1 MLVFAKV
8 NGTSVPGPPNKHDP
22 SLGHQLTPVYTTLL
36 QTANVQKPLQGALAM
51 V

>member
-8 NGTSVPGPPNKHDP
+8 SGTSLAGPPNKHHP
-22 SLGHQLTPVYTTLL
+22 SLGHQLTPIYTTLL
-36 QTANVQKPLQGALAM
+36 QTENVQKPLQGALSK